1 MAVSI
6 TGTIQDASGNPVE
19 SAVIRLS
26 PAPASVGGSEAIGG
40 VGLIGNHVEVLTN
53 SLGQFAID
61 AVSFFRYRLEIP
73 SIGFD
78 REFVAPDDNIIPF
91 IRFHLLGLTPEVQTV
106 VRGEKRF
113 SATTNTWVTE
123 VTVQTESIGTVLERF
138 DLLEL
143 QRSEI
148 SAAGPYPPMP
158 IQKWE
163 LLDNT
168 FYYETLDKTID
179 KTYYYR
185 ARYVNTSNGDV
196 SSFGDVVS
204 SEAQGSS
211 ALLVSVDELRENYLF
226 GLDLSDDSGKPFPD
240 RMLEWY
246 IKAAISWLHLELDID
261 LIAKTHVNET
271 HDHYAYDYARWGY
284 FQLDNYPVV
293 AVDQL
298 SFQYPTMNTPVV
310 IDPQWIVLEDGGVS
324 GVIQIL
330 PGQGNIADV
339 LMIPGA
345 LLPMWTG
352 ATGRVPAIWHCTYR
366 SGFEPLTAPADIK
379 HAIAMHASIGVLN
392 IAGDLIVG
400 AGIASKSVSVPGL
413 SQNVNTTS
421 SATNAGFG
429 ARIIEY
435 QKEIKEMLPNLR
447 RFYGKATRM
456 VVI

>member
-1 MAVSI
+1 MSI
-6 TGTIQDASGNPVE
+6 TGTIQDASGNPVQ

-26 PAPASVGGSEAIGG
+26 PAPPSAGGAEAISG
-40 VGLIGNHVEVLTN
+40 VGLIGNHVEVLTDIA
-53 SLGQFAID
+53 GDFAIN
-61 AVSFFRYRLEIP
+61 AVDFFRYRLEIS

-78 REFVAPDDNIIPF
+78 REFVAPDHTVIPT
-91 IRFHLLGLTPEVQTV
+91 ISFHLLGLRPDVQTV
-106 VRGEKRF
+106 VRGEERV
-113 SATTNTWVTE
+113 SATSNEFVTE
-123 VTVQTESIGTVLERF
+123 ITVQTESISTVLERYDRAVLERSQ
-138 DLLEL
+138 DL
-143 QRSEI
+143 SGPW
-148 SAAGPYPPMP
+148 SA
-158 IQKWE
+158 IKTWE
-163 LLDNT
+163 LIPNT
-168 FYYETLDKTID
+168 VYYEHRDATATVDT
-179 KTYYYR
+179 TYYYR
-185 ARYVNTSNGDV
+185 SRYENSAIPDV
-196 SSFGDVVS
+196 SAYGDVVS
-204 SEAQGSS
+204 SQGQGPS

-226 GLDLSDDSGKPFPD
+226 GLDLSDDAGKPFPD

-271 HDHYAYDYARWGY
+271 HDHYADDYGRWGY
-284 FQLDNYPVV
+284 FQLNNYPVI

-298 SFQYPTMNTPVV
+298 AFQYPTMNTPVV
-310 IDPQWIVLEDGGVS
+310 IDPQWIVLEDNGVS
-324 GVIQIL
+324 GVLQIL

-352 ATGRVPAIWHCTYR
+352 ATGRVPAIWHCSYR

-379 HAIAMHASIGVLN
+379 HAIAMYASIGVLN

-435 QKEIKEMLPNLR
+435 QKELKEMLPNLR